1 MSLKDNVAH
10 GVEPTADLRTLTD
23 RERSS
28 SLQGKDLKVKAEAVP
43 QNTEKRI
50 LDLLTGLASGWLS

>member
-10 GVEPTADLRTLTD
+10 GVETTAESRTVTD
-23 RERSS
+23 RERASS
-28 SLQGKDLKVKAEAVP
+28 IEGKDLKVKAEAVP

-50 LDLLTGLASGWLS
+50 YDLLTGLASGWLI